1 MSIAE
6 EIRQASVGMT
16 APEFL
21 RFLLVDKFPRKTAV
35 TSSLRARS
43 IVVLN
48 MIAEIDPTTRVIFC
62 HAPDLYPESVEY
74 RARIIKMLQMTDVY
88 IADNEQTSAP
98 PDAPQHVEDILSD
111 VWGGGRVHTVLPLNQ
126 SLAGFDCW
134 ISAVYHRPYGDDRA
148 DRVADELELVRVDP
162 LNGWNQENVHT
173 YMAEHDLPLHPH
185 IELKQPRPSLAGTAV
200 APTYHY

>member
-48 MIAEIDPTTRVIFC
+48 MIAKIDPTTRVIFC
-62 HAPDLYPESVEY
+62 QQKA
-74 RARIIKMLQMTDVY
+74 
-88 IADNEQTSAP
+88 
-98 PDAPQHVEDILSD
+98 
-111 VWGGGRVHTVLPLNQ
+111 
-126 SLAGFDCW
+126 
-134 ISAVYHRPYGDDRA
+134 
-148 DRVADELELVRVDP
+148 
-162 LNGWNQENVHT
+162 
-173 YMAEHDLPLHPH
+173 
-185 IELKQPRPSLAGTAV
+185 
-200 APTYHY
+200 